1 MNVHDYIIDHSN
13 INWATVLGDWL
24 WLVPQELTVWIMNR
38 YGDLFIALDDGA
50 IHMLD
55 VGGGTFEKVADNRD
69 DFRRLIDEDDN
80 ANDWLM
86 IPLVDQMVAAGVTLT
101 EGKCYG
107 YRIPPVLGGDYTVE
121 NSAVISIAEHY
132 GFHAT
137 IHQQIKDVPDGTE
150 VVIKFT

>member
-1 MNVHDYIIDHSN
+1 MNVPDYIIDHSN
-13 INWATVLGDWL
+13 IDWPTVLADWL

-38 YGDLFIALDDGA
+38 YGDLFIALNDGT

-55 VGGGTFEKVADNRD
+55 VGGGTFEKVADSRD
-69 DFRRLIDEDDN
+69 DFRRMIDEDDN

-101 EGKCYG
+101 EGNCYG

-132 GFHAT
+132 SFHAT
-137 IHQQIKDVPDGTE
+137 IHQQIKDVPDGAE
-150 VVIKFT
+150 VVIKWT